1 MLLEPRSPEN
11 LGNLQIHCVEGI
23 HFKWGSRRDQ
33 GQNDRYMM
41 SGNWWTLM
49 RGLPLKNSFN
59 AALLTLHMVQERQSF
74 RSAAQILLW
83 LMQGRNEVRWRPGQ
97 EASLAPSCS
106 NLKPF
111 GSKFTVFEEVQY
123 LWHCWDF
130 SPPTELCPPASLV
143 TTLGWWYILV
153 DRLQLKQLILLR
165 CKMSFIRRSQQTEV
179 SDLLYLS
186 FGVASSHKAL
196 FSCDPCKLACC
207 GRQLKES
214 KFLFGFSRKNKLIE
228 ACVARGLRQGKALSS
243 KQAQ

>member
-83 LMQGRNEVRWRPGQ
+83 LMQGRNEVNDVRGKKQVWRPHVRIWGLL
-97 EASLAPSCS
+97 EANSLCLRKYSTCDTVGIFRRPRNCAPR
-106 NLKPF
+106 
-111 GSKFTVFEEVQY
+111 
-123 LWHCWDF
+123 
-130 SPPTELCPPASLV
+130 PPSLRP
-143 TTLGWWYILV
+143 WV
-153 DRLQLKQLILLR
+153 DDT
-165 CKMSFIRRSQQTEV
+165 F
-179 SDLLYLS
+179 
-186 FGVASSHKAL
+186 
-196 FSCDPCKLACC
+196 
-207 GRQLKES
+207 
-214 KFLFGFSRKNKLIE
+214 
-228 ACVARGLRQGKALSS
+228 
-243 KQAQ
+243 